1 GDATLGIIAK
11 RRRQTLFRA
20 GGATGLLQ
28 DLVRFTAAHLAGFAA
43 FEWELVGE
51 QFLYRVRRLGYTVG
65 SVARGIG
72 ENVVELVRD
81 HATQG
86 AAENG
91 LAVLRIGPE
100 KISLYK
106 AANAVTIHV
115 GEWQD

>member
-1 GDATLGIIAK
+1 
-11 RRRQTLFRA
+11 
-20 GGATGLLQ
+20 
-28 DLVRFTAAHLAGFAA
+28 
-43 FEWELVGE
+43 
-51 QFLYRVRRLGYTVG
+51 GYTVG

-100 KISLYK
+100 KISLHK

-115 GEWQD
+115 GEWQDGSVAHMSPAQGAGNGVARHRAIDIATSFECQDGQFDRNFVASDPRECAPLEL